1 MDTPVSP
8 RFPKYAEFME
18 RYQLFCEW
26 VTELSAQHS
35 VLVTPTDLSNFCYLL
50 AELQQAPIGGP
61 LLGGIT
67 TISSE
72 IKGKEQV
79 FFAFVDY
86 VTQHFPFGWRE
97 PLYKLLTLSEH
108 YFQGEGNI
116 TTDAVYLHKKGRLYT
131 VEQLANLGAV
141 REGFKPSVVY
151 RDQDGQLWTRPIDE
165 FRHRFC
171 FFLYL

>member
-1 MDTPVSP
+1 MHIPVPP
-8 RFPKYAEFME
+8 RFPTYAEFMK
-18 RYQLFCEW
+18 RYRVFCDW
-26 VTELSAQHS
+26 IAELSAQHS
-35 VLVTPTDLSNFCYLL
+35 VPVTPADLSTFCYLL
-50 AELQQAPIGGP
+50 AELQQAPIGKP
-61 LLGGIT
+61 VFGGIA

-86 VTQHFPFGWRE
+86 VTKHFLFGWRE
-97 PLYKLLTLSEH
+97 TLYKLLTLNEH
-108 YFQGEGNI
+108 YFQDDDNI
-116 TTDAVYLHKKGRLYT
+116 ATNAVYLHKKGRFYT

-141 REGFKPSVVY
+141 REGFKPSVLY